1 MSEQTDSQ
9 LQPPRLPNLPPEIVP
24 MRARQ
29 FRVPKTLNALRHR
42 NFQLYVVGQL
52 LSTMGTWMQIIAQG
66 WLVYQLSQSELI
78 LGIVGFASA
87 IPSLLITPWGGVVV
101 DSVSKRRLLVI
112 TQICA
117 MLLALILGALT
128 FLEVVQ
134 VWHVLVLTVCIG
146 VVNAFDGPAR
156 QAFVVEMVGR
166 EDMPNAIAINSMT
179 FNSARV
185 IGPAIAGF
193 LLVTLGA
200 AWCFVINGLS
210 FLAVIVGLL
219 AMRLPNTTQRKGQ
232 VNPWEQFRSG
242 VAYAINTDAVSAL
255 LLIAL
260 NLSLFGITYST
271 VLPAF
276 VDRVLHQGPGAYGAI
291 NMATGIGAV
300 TTGILIA
307 RYGDRGDRG
316 RWLYRMALIYPLVL
330 LAFAVTPLYLA
341 SLGLAVLLGVGFM
354 SQFTL
359 INTLLQ
365 TQIVDEMRG
374 RIMSLYTI
382 TFFGLAPFGNLA
394 MGALSEVWG
403 ISQTISLSA
412 VIALVL
418 MAVIFYKMPRVRE
431 LA

>member
-1 MSEQTDSQ
+1 MSEPTDNQ
-9 LQPPRLPNLPPEIVP
+9 IQPPRLPNLPPEIAP

-42 NFQLYVVGQL
+42 NFRLYVVGQL

-66 WLVYQLSQSELI
+66 WLVYELSQSELI

-101 DSVSKRRLLVI
+101 DSVSKRKLLVI
-112 TQICA
+112 TQIFA

-128 FLEVVQ
+128 FLGVVQ

-156 QAFVVEMVGR
+156 QAFVVEMVGK

-200 AWCFVINGLS
+200 AWCFMINGLS

-219 AMRLPNTTQRKGQ
+219 AMRLPATPPRKRQ
-232 VNPWEQFRSG
+232 INPWEQFRSG
-242 VAYAINTDAVSAL
+242 VSYARHTDAVSAL

-330 LAFAVTPLYLA
+330 LAFAVTPLYFA
-341 SLGLAVLLGVGFM
+341 SLGLAVLLGIGFM

-365 TQIVDEMRG
+365 NQIVDEMRG

-394 MGALSEVWG
+394 IGALSEVWG
-403 ISQTISLSA
+403 ISQTIALSA
-412 VIALVL
+412 IISLVV
-418 MAVIFYKMPRVRE
+418 MFIIFQKMPRVRE

>member
-1 MSEQTDSQ
+1 MSEPTDSRID
-9 LQPPRLPNLPPEIVP
+9 PPRLPNLPPEIVP

-29 FRVPKTLNALRHR
+29 FRIPKTLNAMRHR
-42 NFQLYVVGQL
+42 NFQLYVFGQL

-87 IPSLLITPWGGVVV
+87 IPSLLITPWGGVIV
-101 DSVSKRRLLVI
+101 DSVSKRKLLVI
-112 TQICA
+112 TQIFA
-117 MLLALILGALT
+117 MLLALILGVLT
-128 FLEVVQ
+128 FLDVVQ
-134 VWHVLVLTVCIG
+134 VWHVLVLTVCVG

-179 FNSARV
+179 FNSARI
-185 IGPAIAGF
+185 IGPAIGGV
-193 LLVTLGA
+193 LLVSLGA
-200 AWCFVINGLS
+200 DWCFFINGLS
-210 FLAVIVGLL
+210 FLAVIIGLL
-219 AMRLPNTTQRKGQ
+219 AMRLPPTPPRKGQ
-232 VNPWEQFRSG
+232 INPWEQFRSG
-242 VAYAINTDAVSAL
+242 LSYAKHTDAVSAL

-260 NLSLFGITYST
+260 NLSLFGITYNT

-316 RWLYRMALIYPLVL
+316 RWLYRMAMIYPLVL
-330 LAFAVTPLYLA
+330 LAFAVTTVYFA

-359 INTLLQ
+359 LNTLLQ

-394 MGALSEVWG
+394 IGALSEVWG
-403 ISQTISLSA
+403 ISRTISLSA
-412 VIALVL
+412 IIALAL
-418 MAVIFYKMPRVRE
+418 MIVIFYKMPRVRQ

>member
-1 MSEQTDSQ
+1 MSEPTDHQ

-42 NFQLYVVGQL
+42 NFRLYVVGQL

-66 WLVYQLSQSELI
+66 WLVYELSQSELI

-87 IPSLLITPWGGVVV
+87 IPSLLITPWGGVIV
-101 DSVSKRRLLVI
+101 DSVSKRKLMVI
-112 TQICA
+112 TQTFA

-128 FLEVVQ
+128 FLDVVQ

-156 QAFVVEMVGR
+156 QAFVVEMVGK

-219 AMRLPNTTQRKGQ
+219 AMCLPPTPPRKNQ
-232 VNPWEQFRSG
+232 TAPWEQFRSG
-242 VAYAINTDAVSAL
+242 VAYAMNTDAVSAL

-300 TTGILIA
+300 STGILIA

-330 LAFAVTPLYLA
+330 LAFAVTPLYFA
-341 SLGLAVLLGVGFM
+341 SLGLAMLLGVGFM

-394 MGALSEVWG
+394 IGALSEVWG

-412 VIALVL
+412 IISLVV
-418 MAVIFYKMPRVRE
+418 MVVIFQKMPRVRQ